1 MVLYIYCKKCGKV
14 VDEFEKKCGWC
25 GETPAA
31 LVSINVKQIN

>member
-1 MVLYIYCKKCGKV
+1 MVIYIYCKKCGKV

-31 LVSINVKQIN
+31 QINKSDKK